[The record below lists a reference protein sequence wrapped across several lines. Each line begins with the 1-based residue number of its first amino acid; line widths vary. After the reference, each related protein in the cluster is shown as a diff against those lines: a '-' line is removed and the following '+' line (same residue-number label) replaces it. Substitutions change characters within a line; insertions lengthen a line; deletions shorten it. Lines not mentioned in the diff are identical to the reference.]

1 MDIIMVVTEKGLK
14 LELVMPSAAIDIV
27 KINYYCHAFS
37 SKKKISSLAND
48 IC

>member
-1 MDIIMVVTEKGLK
+1 MVVAEKGLK

-37 SKKKISSLAND
+37 SKKNLFTS
-48 IC
+48 